1 MAKNS
6 KNHYINNDKKLFECN
21 SIFNLDEYKKMFINF
36 PINMWF
42 DTIYGL
48 GIILIVI
55 IILCIFTD
63 ISFIES
69 IFLFLFVAICR
80 FIINKIRINK
90 LAIRYFKKL
99 YNNNLEFESRS
110 KTIFYKDYL
119 IRINNNTKQEVKYD
133 EIKVIKETRD
143 DLFIGTSKGLL
154 GFQKNNCSLELLD
167 FIRNI
172 NNDKN
177 ILRIGKDI
185 YDRNNYK
192 QSEGVKKI
200 LNILFILCICSMFLG
215 LIFWKIFTS
224 NVNPYFELEHCFYML
239 LALPFP
245 ILSLVFGIY
254 FGKYGYN
261 TKKNIIW
268 GIIMSV
274 PLLLGF
280 IIPLSMK
287 EYYVDFNLVEKYNS
301 IIEVKMPS
309 SGIYKKIEWD
319 EPKGLISSYIEFD
332 NKNDC
337 KKFQSD
343 IKKSEN
349 WVSGYDG
356 DRISNLTAKMET
368 QMLCYSK
375 ECFYSLYKRNVF
387 VSPRYVSKVNSVTSC
402 A

>member
-1 MAKNS
+1 
-6 KNHYINNDKKLFECN
+6 
-21 SIFNLDEYKKMFINF
+21 
-36 PINMWF
+36 
-42 DTIYGL
+42 
-48 GIILIVI
+48 
-55 IILCIFTD
+55 
-63 ISFIES
+63 
-69 IFLFLFVAICR
+69 
-80 FIINKIRINK
+80 
-90 LAIRYFKKL
+90 
-99 YNNNLEFESRS
+99 
-110 KTIFYKDYL
+110 
-119 IRINNNTKQEVKYD
+119 
-133 EIKVIKETRD
+133 
-143 DLFIGTSKGLL
+143 
-154 GFQKNNCSLELLD
+154 
-167 FIRNI
+167 
-172 NNDKN
+172 
-177 ILRIGKDI
+177 
-185 YDRNNYK
+185 
-192 QSEGVKKI
+192 
-200 LNILFILCICSMFLG
+200 MFLG
-215 LIFWKIFTS
+215 LVFWKIFTS

-319 EPKGLISSYIEFD
+319 EPKGFISSYIEFD

-375 ECFYSLYKRNVF
+375 ECFYSLYNEENDLYNELPVEEGSYNIVF
-387 VSPRYVSKVNSVTSC
+387 MMYDPDIHTLQIHEMNYDVEKYKLSFIFLFMFI
-402 A
+402 